1 MLRRLTLALL
11 FVALALVCAG
21 FVRLNRAP
29 TLIDLYVGVLPSS
42 VGEAL
47 IGAVL
52 VGWLAGLAGAL
63 AWGWRLVRE
72 RRALA
77 RSLRL
82 AEGELRAL
90 RAAAPAHA
98 R

>member
-1 MLRRLTLALL
+1 MFRRLTLALL
-11 FVALALVCAG
+11 FVLLALAAAG

-29 TLIDLYVGVLPSS
+29 AIVDLYAVAVPVT

-47 IGAVL
+47 VAAFLAGWIAGLIGAL
-52 VGWLAGLAGAL
+52 VWIARLA
-63 AWGWRLVRE
+63 RE

-77 RSLRL
+77 RALKL
-82 AEGELRAL
+82 AEGEARTLRAL
-90 RAAAPAHA
+90 APSHA

>member
-11 FVALALVCAG
+11 FVVLALVCAG
-21 FVRLNRAP
+21 FVRLNGAATRV
-29 TLIDLYVGVLPSS
+29 DLYFGVVAPS

-47 IGAVL
+47 IGAL
-52 VGWLAGLAGAL
+52 LLGWLAGLAGAL
-63 AWGWRLVRE
+63 GWGLRLVRE
-72 RRALA
+72 QRALA